1 LTGLSLVL
9 ICPILLA
16 AHLFVAKVTGIPI
29 IQYGFVTLLVA
40 FIINYTMIIRKY
52 EIMPFL
58 PE

>member
-1 LTGLSLVL
+1 MVL